1 MLQKLSIRNYALIDN
16 VEMELDKGLNIITGE
31 TGAGKSIMLGALSL
45 ILGHRAETKF
55 FFNQEKKCI
64 IEGVFKL
71 KGTRLKPLFEEHDLD
86 FHEESIL
93 RREISIDGKSRAFIN
108 DTPVTLS
115 VMKHLGER
123 FIDIHSQH
131 ATLELNDPGFQLT
144 VVDGLAN
151 HEVLLNDY
159 RENFK
164 RFKKNQ
170 VRLTEL
176 QKVAD
181 EARNKQD
188 YEQFLFNELEQANLQ
203 ADEQET
209 LETELQTLN
218 NAESIKRS
226 LVTSYQLLSDE
237 DASALPMLKEA
248 ISQLNAVD
256 KFNPA
261 YADLN
266 ERLRSAL
273 IELKDISSEL
283 ATLEEHVIFNPARIE
298 EISHRLNLLYTLQQK
313 HRVNSVPELLA
324 IQEELSNNLSLILS
338 GEEEIQRLQQE
349 IEEQKA
355 ALEKMATL
363 LSANRSKSIKATE
376 SQVAQILT
384 QAGMPNAKIKIE
396 QTVLKELN
404 KDGKDNIALLFSAN
418 SGQPPAPVAKVASG
432 GELSRIMLAI
442 KSILA
447 KHSDLPTLIFDEID
461 TGISGEIALR
471 VGQVIGE
478 LERNMQVVCITHLP
492 QIAAKGNAHF
502 FVYKNEEAARST
514 TGIKRLDR
522 DGRVYVIAEM
532 LSGKPPGKS
541 AMANA
546 RELLDKGQ
554 ISKA

>member
-237 DASALPMLKEA
+237 EASALPMLKEA

-298 EISHRLNLLYTLQQK
+298 EISHRLDLLYTLQQK
-313 HRVNSVPELLA
+313 HRVNSVPELLT

>member
-45 ILGHRAETKF
+45 ILGQRAETKF

-71 KGTRLKPLFEEHDLD
+71 KGDRLKPLFEEHDLD
-86 FHEESIL
+86 FQEESIL

-151 HEVLLNDY
+151 HESLLNDY

-170 VRLTEL
+170 VRLSDL
-176 QKVAD
+176 QKIAD

-218 NAESIKRS
+218 NAESIKRG
-226 LVTSYQLLSDE
+226 LVTSYQLLSDDE
-237 DASALPMLKEA
+237 ASALPILKEA
-248 ISQLNAVD
+248 LSQLHAVD

-261 YADLN
+261 YAELT

-283 ATLEEHVIFNPARIE
+283 ATLEEHVVFDPARIE
-298 EISHRLNLLYTLQQK
+298 EISHRLDLLYTLQQK

-338 GEEEIQRLQQE
+338 GEEEIERLQRE
-349 IEEQKA
+349 TELLKV
-355 ALEKMATL
+355 ALEKMADQ
-363 LSANRSKSIKATE
+363 LSANRSKSIKDTE
-376 SQVAQILT
+376 KQVAQILT
-384 QAGMPNAKIKIE
+384 QAGMPNAKIKIQ
-396 QTVLKELN
+396 QTVVTELN

-471 VGQVIGE
+471 VGQVIGQ
-478 LERNMQVVCITHLP
+478 LEQNMQVVCITHLP

-502 FVYKNEEAARST
+502 FVYKNEDAARST

-522 DGRVYVIAEM
+522 EGRVYVIAEM
-532 LSGKPPGKS
+532 LSGKPPGNS
-541 AMANA
+541 AKANA

-554 ISKA
+554 LS

>member
-45 ILGHRAETKF
+45 ILGQRAETKY

-64 IEGVFKL
+64 IEGAFKL
-71 KGTRLKPLFEEHDLD
+71 TGDKLKPLFEEHDLD
-86 FHEESIL
+86 FQEDSLL

-115 VMKHLGER
+115 VMKHFGER
-123 FIDIHSQH
+123 LIDIHSQH
-131 ATLELNDPGFQLT
+131 ATRELNDPGFQLA

-151 HEVLLNDY
+151 HEELLSVY

-164 RFKKNQ
+164 LYKKYQ
-170 VRLTEL
+170 LKLREL
-176 QKVAD
+176 RKNAD

-188 YEQFLFNELEQANLQ
+188 YEQFLFSELENANLEIN
-203 ADEQET
+203 EQDT
-209 LETELQTLN
+209 LEIELQALN
-218 NAESIKRS
+218 NAEAIKRS
-226 LVTSYQLLSDE
+226 LVNSYQLLSE
-237 DASALPMLKEA
+237 EETSALPLLKEA
-248 ISQLNAVD
+248 IGQLQAIESFNNA
-256 KFNPA
+256 
-261 YADLN
+261 YGDLA

-273 IELKDISSEL
+273 IELKDISNEL
-283 ATLEEHVIFNPARIE
+283 SQLEEQVVFNQERID
-298 EISHRLNLLYTLQQK
+298 EITHRLDILYTLQQK
-313 HRVNSVPELLA
+313 HRVNSIAEL
-324 IQEELSNNLSLILS
+324 INIREELSTNLSLILS
-338 GEEEIQRLQQE
+338 GDEEIERLH
-349 IEEQKA
+349 QKTEMIKVE
-355 ALEKMATL
+355 LEKSATK
-363 LSANRSKSIKATE
+363 LSANRRKSIIATE
-376 SQVAQILT
+376 LQVDEILT
-384 QAGMPNAKIKIE
+384 KAGMPNAQIKIE
-396 QTVLKELN
+396 QTLLKELT

-461 TGISGEIALR
+461 TGISGETALR

-492 QIAAKGNAHF
+492 QIAAKGNAHY
-502 FVYKNEEAARST
+502 FVYKNESADRST

-522 DGRVYVIAEM
+522 EGRVYVIAEM

-541 AMANA
+541 ALANA
-546 RELLDKGQ
+546 RDLLDKGQ
-554 ISKA
+554 LN